1 MPGDLA
7 AVPVVA
13 ARMFLLG
20 VPLLLLSVLLLLFKE
35 SQCEDCERDKPAEV
49 LGAFSLSLSK

>member
-1 MPGDLA
+1 
-7 AVPVVA
+7 
-13 ARMFLLG
+13 
-20 VPLLLLSVLLLLFKE
+20 LLLFKE